1 MWNKLYLAQD
11 VILSVLKVNCPFK
24 TGNLSKSINA
34 ENERLFITIGDENV
48 QYAPYTNESWDNF
61 KPPLKGHKNPN
72 EGWIERALDIAV
84 PIVDRLLQGSIT
96 EAEAREI
103 VNSNNAIWQKKLD
116 KIAEKKEAKARTI

>member
-1 MWNKLYLAQD
+1 MWKKLYLAQD
-11 VILSVLKVNCPFK
+11 VILSVLRVHCPLK
-24 TGNLSKSINA
+24 TGGLSKSINA
-34 ENERLFITIGDENV
+34 ENEQLVITIGDDDV
-48 QYAPYTNESWDNF
+48 QYAPFTNEPWVDERWHG
-61 KPPLKGHKNPN
+61 KQNPN

>member
-1 MWNKLYLAQD
+1 MWKKLYLAQD
-11 VILSVLKVNCPFK
+11 VILSVLRVHCPLK
-24 TGNLSKSINA
+24 TGRLSKSINA
-34 ENERLFITIGDENV
+34 ENEQLVITIGDDDV
-48 QYAPYTNESWDNF
+48 QYAPFTNEPWVDERWHG
-61 KPPLKGHKNPN
+61 KQNPN

-116 KIAEKKEAKARTI
+116 KAAEKREAKVRTL

>member
-11 VILSVLKVNCPFK
+11 VIMSVLRVHCPLK
-24 TGNLSKSINA
+24 TGRLSKSINA
-34 ENERLFITIGDENV
+34 ENEQLVITIGDDDV
-48 QYAPYTNESWDNF
+48 QYAPFTNEPWVDERWHG
-61 KPPLKGHKNPN
+61 KQNPN

>member
-11 VILSVLKVNCPFK
+11 VILSVLRVHCPLK
-24 TGNLSKSINA
+24 TGRLSKSINA
-34 ENERLFITIGDENV
+34 ENEQLVITIGDDDV
-48 QYAPYTNESWDNF
+48 QYAPFTNEPWVDERWHG
-61 KPPLKGHKNPN
+61 KQNPN

-116 KIAEKKEAKARTI
+116 KAAEKREAKVRTL